1 MVTAIPNDIRL
12 MGPLKPMRFE
22 AHIEDCV
29 VTEGEIPPQ
38 LNGGFYRVG
47 PTWKRPTKQ
56 GFNGLAS
63 TDAMVQGLIFAEGRA
78 HFTNKWVE
86 TPKYLLEQKHNASL
100 FDWTD
105 GVFTDW
111 RGYGLGASIPN
122 EYTGGVPAG
131 SPIVNVFPF
140 AGELLASGEQGIP
153 PVAIDPVTLE
163 TRGIVPWSHRLSPG
177 MTPPT
182 CFGDNAFTAH
192 PKWDAASGVLYGW
205 SYRDVQPYVT
215 LHWVHPDGR
224 VETRDIDDA
233 PYAQNAHDM
242 WLTENYV
249 VLPFQPFLVDQKR
262 IERGLSVFG
271 WDPTL
276 PTKLALVSRADINAP
291 IKWVTADFDNQ
302 YIMHTMSANHVGDK
316 LILDGPIFDRPPFPF
331 EDQVDFGVDFVP
343 FGAGVTGRW
352 IVDLA
357 GGTIK
362 AERLDDRAVE
372 FPKVDERYYGK
383 NYEWG
388 FMACGETLWSLDSVL
403 RRNVRTGDEEIF
415 KIDGRGQS
423 VALFEPTFAPR
434 STTAPEG
441 DGYLIVP
448 ISHFM
453 ENSSE
458 YQIFDTQD
466 FAAGPVARIELPF
479 QIGWT
484 PHGHFLSFDPR

>member
-1 MVTAIPNDIRL
+1 
-12 MGPLKPMRFE
+12 
-22 AHIEDCV
+22 
-29 VTEGEIPPQ
+29 
-38 LNGGFYRVG
+38 
-47 PTWKRPTKQ
+47 
-56 GFNGLAS
+56 
-63 TDAMVQGLIFAEGRA
+63 
-78 HFTNKWVE
+78 
-86 TPKYLLEQKHNASL
+86 
-100 FDWTD
+100 
-105 GVFTDW
+105 
-111 RGYGLGASIPN
+111 
-122 EYTGGVPAG
+122 
-131 SPIVNVFPF
+131 
-140 AGELLASGEQGIP
+140 
-153 PVAIDPVTLE
+153 
-163 TRGIVPWSHRLSPG
+163 
-177 MTPPT
+177 
-182 CFGDNAFTAH
+182 
-192 PKWDAASGVLYGW
+192 
-205 SYRDVQPYVT
+205 
-215 LHWVHPDGR
+215 
-224 VETRDIDDA
+224 
-233 PYAQNAHDM
+233 M

-357 GGTIK
+357 EGTVK

-453 ENSSE
+453 ENTSE